1 MSEPPEPVHEALR
14 RNFLFA
20 DLSDEEISVLAK
32 EVWLERIPARS
43 VIVREN
49 DDADALYLVVEG
61 GVNVTKND
69 GRFLA
74 YLGRDGF
81 FGEMAIFTEGAH
93 RSASCETSL
102 DTTFAVIRKDLFEQY
117 CTANASAALK
127 IYRAII
133 RTMAE
138 RLQATSADLAALM
151 ATQVKAQAGVDDIVE
166 RARKKKQ
173 QQEPPGL

>member
-1 MSEPPEPVHEALR
+1 MSESQVALALR

-20 DLSDEEISVLAK
+20 ALTDEEVVALAK
-32 EVWLERIPARS
+32 EVWLERAPANT
-43 VIVREN
+43 VIVRELE
-49 DDADALYLVVEG
+49 DADALYLVVEG
-61 GVNVTKND
+61 GVNVTKKD

-81 FGEMAIFTEGAH
+81 FGEMAIFIEGA
-93 RSASCETSL
+93 RRTATCETAVE
-102 DTTFAVIRKDLFEQY
+102 TTFAVIRKDVFEKHCLESPQ
-117 CTANASAALK
+117 AALK

-151 ATQVKAQAGVDDIVE
+151 ATQVRSQQDVSSIVE
-166 RARKKKQ
+166 RAKRKKS
-173 QQEPPGL
+173 EG

>member
-1 MSEPPEPVHEALR
+1 MKEPPEQVHQALS

-20 DLSDEEISVLAK
+20 DLNDDEITVLAN
-32 EVWLERIPARS
+32 EVWLERIPAHS
-43 VIVREN
+43 TIVREN

-61 GVNVTKND
+61 GVNVTKKD

-74 YLGRDGF
+74 YLGHDGF
-81 FGEMAIFTEGAH
+81 FGEMAIFTEGAK
-93 RSASCETSL
+93 RSATCTTSL
-102 DTTFAVIRKDLFEQY
+102 DTTFAVIRKESFEQY
-117 CTANASAALK
+117 CENNAASAIK

-151 ATQVKAQAGVDDIVE
+151 ATQIKAQSSIDSIVE
-166 RARKKKQ
+166 KARKKKQ
-173 QQEPPGL
+173 EKAL

>member
-1 MSEPPEPVHEALR
+1 MSQPPKSVLEVLR
-14 RNFLFA
+14 RSFLFA
-20 DLSDEEISVLAK
+20 ALTDDEAAVLAN
-32 EVWLERIPARS
+32 EVWLERIPAHS

-61 GVNVTKND
+61 GVNVTKKD

-81 FGEMAIFTEGAH
+81 FCEMAIFTEGAK
-93 RSASCETSL
+93 RTATCETAI
-102 DTTFAVIRKDLFEQY
+102 DTTFAVIRKDLFEHY
-117 CTANASAALK
+117 CNDNPAAALK

-151 ATQVKAQAGVDDIVE
+151 ATQVRAQSDVDAMVE
-166 RARKKKQ
+166 RARKRKQ
-173 QQEPPGL
+173 QTPPEQ